1 MDLHSREWIVFIS
14 LLYQSTAL
22 RSATQHTISGITAG
36 EQSTVTH
43 RKLLDL
49 EN

>member
-1 MDLHSREWIVFIS
+1 MDLHSREWMVFIS
-14 LLYQSTAL
+14 LLYHSIAL
-22 RSATQHTISGITAG
+22 SSATQHTMSGITAG

-43 RKLLDL
+43 MKLLDL